1 MFIKIKQESKVEN
14 FKYDQS
20 KSNKGSKE
28 RNREEIVEKRLI
40 IFSFVFILGL
50 IIYLLLNLILFQGYI
65 LN

>member
-28 RNREEIVEKRLI
+28 RNREEIAEKRFI

>member
-50 IIYLLLNLILFQGYI
+50 IIYLLLNLILSQGYI